1 MLYPIVNVI
10 VILHLREGIDMNCYR
25 CGAELKSI
33 ACKSKCLNCGY
44 SLDCNDM

>member
-1 MLYPIVNVI
+1 MQ
-10 VILHLREGIDMNCYR
+10 CYR

-44 SLDCNDM
+44 SLDCVDM